1 MLFAL
6 LLLKVP
12 TSIQVFCYFFFAYF
26 VKDISMHRSQK
37 NTTTMILQR
46 KPFIIVSHIY
56 TSASFVALALS
67 RLCTSA
73 KLELFKCACPATDL
87 LSTNK
92 LNPCCLEASCCVSV
106 VCIKVRICAQNIC
119 PAQESSPDPSLAQGN
134 RILYSLRGASQ
145 RVLYTLRGTYVLT
158 PHWYY
163 MEECTTNPDEEKNS
177 ARLLWC
183 LQ

>member
-1 MLFAL
+1 
-6 LLLKVP
+6 
-12 TSIQVFCYFFFAYF
+12 
-26 VKDISMHRSQK
+26 
-37 NTTTMILQR
+37 MILQR

-67 RLCTSA
+67 RTSA

-92 LNPCCLEASCCVSV
+92 LNPCCLEASCGVSV

-134 RILYSLRGASQ
+134 RILYSLRGTPQ
-145 RVLYTLRGTYVLT
+145 RVFREGFT
-158 PHWYY
+158 
-163 MEECTTNPDEEKNS
+163 KKIK
-177 ARLLWC
+177 
-183 LQ
+183 

>member
-1 MLFAL
+1 MRLLRLLFAL

-12 TSIQVFCYFFFAYF
+12 TSIQVFFTLFLHILWN
-26 VKDISMHRSQK
+26 ISQCINIYDRSQH

-67 RLCTSA
+67 RTSA

-92 LNPCCLEASCCVSV
+92 LNPRCLEASCCVSV

-134 RILYSLRGASQ
+134 RILYSLRGAPQ
-145 RVLYTLRGTYVLT
+145 RVFREGFT
-158 PHWYY
+158 
-163 MEECTTNPDEEKNS
+163 KKIK
-177 ARLLWC
+177 
-183 LQ
+183 

>member
-1 MLFAL
+1 
-6 LLLKVP
+6 
-12 TSIQVFCYFFFAYF
+12 
-26 VKDISMHRSQK
+26 MHRSQK

-67 RLCTSA
+67 RLCASA

-134 RILYSLRGASQ
+134 RILYSLRGAPQ
-145 RVLYTLRGTYVLT
+145 RVFSENIRSWPAPVIIQDVCNKDAQK
-158 PHWYY
+158 
-163 MEECTTNPDEEKNS
+163 MQMKKNS
-177 ARLLWC
+177 ARILWC
-183 LQ
+183 L